1 MEKAPS
7 WGLFRHALGMVS
19 VVSATGDEARR
30 TCTPCRG
37 TGKLSSGLG
46 GEPHEVICP
55 WCGGT
60 GEFQSGRDAQQA
72 GPAEAGERPPAD
84 A

>member
-7 WGLFRHALGMVS
+7 WGLFHHGVLAIVDAM
-19 VVSATGDEARR
+19 SATSDDSRA

-37 TGKLSSGLG
+37 TGKLVSGLG
-46 GEPHEVICP
+46 GEPHDVVCP
-55 WCGGT
+55 WCGGS

-72 GPAEAGERPPAD
+72 GPAGGA
-84 A
+84 